1 MKAVA
6 FNWRPNLRYKL
17 AGGSLRLHLSSD
29 KTRVYACGG
38 VATGNDWPNPFV
50 NVFCL
55 HRRRWQ
61 KPYPTT
67 VVSYGSAIVNG
78 KLALIGGQ
86 KANDLSEFATSVSLL
101 NEEAAPTVDA
111 WYVDDNQVPPTLTK
125 RWAPAVVICNQK
137 LIVAG
142 GYDVNDSTL
151 DLVEVLDLT
160 DKQWVRVASL
170 PLCLGA
176 AACISVDGH
185 VYILGGYNSSKGG
198 WLHSAYRCKA
208 DRLTDNNTSPG
219 DKPEPIETWV
229 EIENVPLAGV
239 AALTFGEHVVTVGG
253 VNKAKEPSDTIF
265 FFTEEGAWK
274 DIGSIPHARYSCASV
289 ILPSSQLMVVGGQKN
304 HTDLLADHVE
314 VATLDLAR
322 LGF

>member
-1 MKAVA
+1 M
-6 FNWRPNLRYKL
+6 
-17 AGGSLRLHLSSD
+17 
-29 KTRVYACGG
+29 YACGG
-38 VATGNDWPNPFV
+38 VANCHDWPNQFV

-61 KPYPTT
+61 KPYPTA

-101 NEEAAPTVDA
+101 NEEAAPALDA
-111 WYVDDNQVPPTLTK
+111 WYVDDNEVPPTLTK
-125 RWAPAVVICNQK
+125 RWAPAVVICNEK

-176 AACISVDGH
+176 AACISVGGH
-185 VYILGGYNSSKGG
+185 VYILGGYNSAKRS
-198 WLHSAYRCKA
+198 WLRTVYRWQA
-208 DRLTDNNTSPG
+208 DQLTENNTSPEG
-219 DKPEPIETWV
+219 KPEPIETWV
-229 EIENVPLAGV
+229 EIESMPFAGA
-239 AALTFGEHVVTVGG
+239 AALTFGEHVMTVGG
-253 VNKAKEPSDTIF
+253 VNEARELSDTIF
-265 FFTEEGAWK
+265 LFTDEGTWK
-274 DIGSIPHARYSCASV
+274 DIGRIPQARYSCASV
-289 ILPSSQLMVVGGQKN
+289 ILPNSQLMVVGGQTS
-304 HTDLLADHVE
+304 HTELLADHVE

-322 LGF
+322 LGY